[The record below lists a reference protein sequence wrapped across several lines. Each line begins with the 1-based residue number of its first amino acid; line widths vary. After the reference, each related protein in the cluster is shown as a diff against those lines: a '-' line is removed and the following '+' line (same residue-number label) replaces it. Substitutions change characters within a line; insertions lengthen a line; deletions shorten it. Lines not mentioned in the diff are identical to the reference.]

1 MLGFQKCLPCMQE
14 TLGLQ
19 VSQVLCIFYLV
30 VLRRDTATCSCIVC
44 LKLDLGHMS
53 TVSKI
58 R

>member
-30 VLRRDTATCSCIVC
+30 VLRRDTAIRSCIVC
-44 LKLDLGHMS
+44 LKLDLD
-53 TVSKI
+53 T
-58 R
+58 